1 MTVVVWG
8 PTTARA
14 SSKITRE
21 GEVFVRKGN
30 DPVSAADFIACDL
43 QAHVVWVDDGHGPAA
58 CQVPMRAR
66 REWPAVRE
74 RPHRTSTP
82 LA

>member
-21 GEVFVRKGN
+21 
-30 DPVSAADFIACDL
+30 CDL